1 MRAQEEGVAA
11 GEGAEDDEG
20 EAARVDGVSG
30 RDGRG
35 EGGDERFRAFVRVRG
50 AGGREEVL
58 ARGED
63 GVVGDE
69 GGFARDAC
77 GNHRWGLAGKVID
90 QTRRTFDEDGVE
102 VEDGGGGV
110 SRAQGAMFDERIGI
124 AGWEILDQCT

>member
-1 MRAQEEGVAA
+1 MRAQEEGVLA

-35 EGGDERFRAFVRVRG
+35 DGGDERFRAFVRVRG

-69 GGFARDAC
+69 GGFARDAR
-77 GNHRWGLAGKVID
+77 GDHRRGLAGKVID
-90 QTRRTFDEDGVE
+90 
-102 VEDGGGGV
+102 
-110 SRAQGAMFDERIGI
+110 
-124 AGWEILDQCT
+124 